1 MMRALGTVTAKELI
15 ENFRD
20 RRTVLS
26 ALLFGPLFG
35 PILFAIMIG
44 LLLEKTV
51 TEFDQKVEI
60 AVSGSARAPNL
71 IRFLEQHDVA
81 ITNLEVDENGA
92 RNAIRSAGHRIVLLV
107 PEDYPERF
115 TSGAPAP
122 LQIFSDG
129 SDNRTG
135 KYAARVRQLLA
146 AYGAQIGAS
155 RLLARGISPDV
166 ASPIA
171 VDDVDVSTPA
181 GRALLVLG
189 MVTYF
194 ILFAMLMGGLYL
206 AIDATAGERERG
218 SLESLLTLPVR
229 RETLIYGKILAT
241 CCCMLLSLAITL
253 LAFTVSLAFVPLES
267 LGMSANFGP
276 MVAARVFLV
285 VAPFVLL
292 GAGLMTVVASFT
304 RSYKEAQSYLT
315 VVLLVPTLPIVFAGL
330 YSLRPSNALMAI
342 PSLSQHLLMTSLLR
356 DEPLQ
361 DVHIAISVGTTLLAG
376 IALAWLAGHLYRREA
391 ILG

>member
-1 MMRALGTVTAKELI
+1 MRALLTVVAKELK

-20 RRTVLS
+20 RRTLLS

-35 PILFAIMIG
+35 PFMFAVLIG
-44 LLLEKTV
+44 LLLDKAV
-51 TEFDQKVEI
+51 TEIDQKVEL
-60 AVSGSARAPNL
+60 AVSGSAHAPNL
-71 IRFLEQHDVA
+71 MRFLEQHDVA
-81 ITNLEVDENGA
+81 ITHVELDAAGA
-92 RNAIRSAGHRIVLLV
+92 RAAIRGGAHRLVLLV
-107 PEDYPERF
+107 PEDFPDAFAR
-115 TSGAPAP
+115 SVPAP
-122 LQIFSDG
+122 VQIFSDG

-135 KYAARVRQLLA
+135 KYASRVRQLLA
-146 AYGAQIGAS
+146 GYSAQIGAS
-155 RLLARGISPDV
+155 RLLARGLNPAV
-166 ASPIA
+166 AQAVA

-189 MVTYF
+189 MMTYF

-241 CCCMLLSLAITL
+241 CCYMLLSLAITL
-253 LAFTVSLAFVPLES
+253 AAFAVSLRFVPLEE
-267 LGMSANFGP
+267 LGMSANFDALIALRVLL
-276 MVAARVFLV
+276 VA
-285 VAPFVLL
+285 APFVLL

-304 RSYKEAQSYLT
+304 RTYKEAQSYLT
-315 VVLLVPTLPIVFAGL
+315 VVLLIPTLPIIFAGL
-330 YSLRPSNALMAI
+330 YSLRPSNSLMAV

-361 DVHIAISVGTTLLAG
+361 DIHIAVSAGTTLLAG
-376 IALAWLAGHLYRREA
+376 LLLAWLAGRLYRREA

>member
-1 MMRALGTVTAKELI
+1 MRVLGTVTAKELI

-20 RRTVLS
+20 RRTLLS

-35 PILFAIMIG
+35 PIMFAIMIG

-51 TEFDQKVEI
+51 TEFDQKVEL
-60 AVSGSARAPNL
+60 AVSGSAHAPNL

-81 ITNLEVDENGA
+81 ITNIEVDAGGA
-92 RNAIRSAGHRIVLLV
+92 RAAIRSSVHRLV
-107 PEDYPERF
+107 MLIPEDYPQRF
-115 TSGAPAP
+115 TAGAPAP

-146 AYGAQIGAS
+146 AYGAQIGAA
-155 RLLARGISPDV
+155 RLLARGVSPDV
-166 ASPIA
+166 AHPIA

-189 MVTYF
+189 MMTYF

-241 CCCMLLSLAITL
+241 CCYMLLSLAITL
-253 LAFTVSLAFVPLES
+253 VAFTVSLAFVPLES

-276 MVAARVFLV
+276 AVAARVFVV
-285 VAPFVLL
+285 VAPFVPL

-315 VVLLVPTLPIVFAGL
+315 AVLLVPTLPIVFAGL
-330 YSLRPSNALMAI
+330 YSLRPSSALMAV

-361 DVHIAISVGTTLLAG
+361 DIHIAISVGTTLLAG
-376 IALAWLAGHLYRREA
+376 VVLAGLAGRLYRREA

>member
-1 MMRALGTVTAKELI
+1 MRALATVTAKELV

-20 RRTVLS
+20 RRTLMS

-35 PILFAIMIG
+35 PFLFAVMIG
-44 LLLEKTV
+44 FLLDKTV
-51 TEFDQKVEI
+51 TEIDQKVEL
-60 AVSGSARAPNL
+60 AVSGSEHAPNL
-71 IRFLEQHDVA
+71 VRFLEQHDVA
-81 ITNLEVDENGA
+81 ITHLEVGADGA
-92 RNAIRSAGHRIVLLV
+92 RDAIRTGTHRLVLLV
-107 PEDYPERF
+107 PADY
-115 TSGAPAP
+115 GAAFARAQPAP

-135 KYAARVRQLLA
+135 KYATRVRQLLA
-146 AYGAQIGAS
+146 GYGSQIGAA
-155 RLLARGISPDV
+155 RLLARGVNPDV
-166 ASPIA
+166 ARPIA

-189 MVTYF
+189 MMTYF

-229 RETLIYGKILAT
+229 RETIIYGKILAT
-241 CCCMLLSLAITL
+241 CCYMLLSLAITL
-253 LAFTVSLAFVPLES
+253 LAFTVSLRFVPLES

-276 MVAARVFLV
+276 EVALRVFLV

-315 VVLLVPTLPIVFAGL
+315 AVLLVPTLPIVFAGL
-330 YSLRPSNALMAI
+330 YSLRPSNALMLV

-361 DVHIAISVGTTLLAG
+361 DIHIAISAGTTLLAG
-376 IALAWLAGHLYRREA
+376 LILAFVAGRLYRREA